1 MIDPKTLIHQAE
13 SATIPH
19 ERARLWGRCIEL
31 VLSLED
37 VREDLT
43 FEEIARMSDSDAGE
57 LADHMRAVF
66 KLERPWRSYPLS
78 LRNRCRR

>member
-1 MIDPKTLIHQAE
+1 MNNPSILVTQAE
-13 SATIPH
+13 MATLPH

-37 VREDLT
+37 VREGLT
-43 FEEIARMSDSDAGE
+43 FEEIARMSDTDASE

-66 KLERPWRSYPLS
+66 KLERPWRS
-78 LRNRCRR
+78 